1 MLILNGK
8 VALITGATRGLGH
21 AIAHAYAREGA
32 HVIVSSRKQD
42 ACESVAAEL
51 RALGVQAA
59 GIAAHVGDWDSLVD
73 FEARAAAAFGR
84 IDVLVNNAGIA
95 PTAPRSVDLTE
106 DLFDKI
112 VAVNFKGPF
121 RLAALVGERM
131 KAAGG
136 GAIINVSSIAAIRP
150 EPAYPVYA
158 GAKAALN
165 AMTRSHA
172 FEFGPSVRVNAI
184 MCGPFWT
191 DISAGWREELDKN
204 SPAAAARIGRP
215 DEIASTALYLA
226 DDRSSFTTGAI
237 IRLDG
242 GVL

>member
-1 MLILNGK
+1 MVLEGK
-8 VALITGATRGLGH
+8 VALITGATRGLGR
-21 AIAHAYAREGA
+21 AIAGAYAKEGA
-32 HVIVSSRKQD
+32 KIIIASRKQE
-42 ACESVAAEL
+42 ACDRVAAEL
-51 RALGVQAA
+51 QAQGA
-59 GIAAHVGDWDSLVD
+59 QVTGIAAHVGDWDSLAG
-73 FEARAAAAFGR
+73 FEERAAAVFGR

-95 PTAPRSVDLTE
+95 PTAPRSVDMTE
-106 DLFDKI
+106 ELFDKI

-136 GAIINVSSIAAIRP
+136 GAIINVTSIAAIRP
-150 EPAYPVYA
+150 EPSYPVYA

-172 FEFGPSVRVNAI
+172 FEFGPTVRVNAI

-204 SPAAAARIGRP
+204 SPAAAGRIGRP

>member
-1 MLILNGK
+1 MLLKEK
-8 VALITGATRGLGH
+8 VALVTGATRGLGH

-32 HVIVSSRKQD
+32 RIIVASRKQE
-42 ACESVAAEL
+42 ACDIVAAEL
-51 RALGVQAA
+51 RGQGAEATGLAV
-59 GIAAHVGDWDSLVD
+59 HVGEWDSLSD
-73 FEARAAAAFGR
+73 FEERAAAAFGR

-131 KAAGG
+131 KANGG
-136 GAIINVSSIAAIRP
+136 GSIINVSSIAAIRP

-172 FEFGPSVRVNAI
+172 FEFGPSVRVNGI

-191 DISAGWREELDKN
+191 DISAAWREDLDKN
-204 SPAAAARIGRP
+204 SPAAARRIGRP
-215 DEIASTALYLA
+215 EEIASTALFLA
-226 DDRSSFTTGAI
+226 DDRSSFTTGSI

>member
-1 MLILNGK
+1 MILDGK
-8 VALITGATRGLGH
+8 VALITGATRGLGY
-21 AIAHAYAREGA
+21 AIAHAYARSGA
-32 HVIVSSRKQD
+32 QIIISSRKQE
-42 ACESVAAEL
+42 ACDRVAAEL
-51 RALGVQAA
+51 RDLGARA
-59 GIAAHVGDWDSLVD
+59 IGIAAHVGQWDSLSE
-73 FEARAAAAFGR
+73 FEERAAAAFGR

-95 PTAPRSVDLTE
+95 PTAPRSIDLTE

-131 KAAGG
+131 RASGG
-136 GAIINVSSIAAIRP
+136 GSIINVSSIAAIRP
-150 EPAYPVYA
+150 EPSYPVYA

-172 FEFGPSVRVNAI
+172 FEFGPTVRVNAI

-191 DISAGWREELDKN
+191 DISAAWREELDKN
-204 SPAAAARIGRP
+204 SPAALGRIGRP
-215 DEIASTALYLA
+215 EEIASTALYLA

>member
-1 MLILNGK
+1 MILDGK
-8 VALITGATRGLGH
+8 VALITGATRGLGY
-21 AIAHAYAREGA
+21 AIAQAYAREGA
-32 HVIVSSRKQD
+32 RIVVASRKQD
-42 ACESVAAEL
+42 ACDRVAAEL
-51 RALGVQAA
+51 RALGTEAK
-59 GIAAHVGDWDSLVD
+59 GIAVHVGEWDRLSE
-73 FEARAAAAFGR
+73 FEERAVAAFGR

-131 KAAGG
+131 KANGG
-136 GAIINVSSIAAIRP
+136 GSIINVSSIAAIRP

-191 DISAGWREELDKN
+191 DISAAWREELDEN
-204 SPAAAARIGRP
+204 SPSAIGRIGRP
-215 DEIASTALYLA
+215 EEIASTALYLA
-226 DDRSSFTTGAI
+226 DDRSSFTTGTI
-237 IRLDG
+237 VRLDG